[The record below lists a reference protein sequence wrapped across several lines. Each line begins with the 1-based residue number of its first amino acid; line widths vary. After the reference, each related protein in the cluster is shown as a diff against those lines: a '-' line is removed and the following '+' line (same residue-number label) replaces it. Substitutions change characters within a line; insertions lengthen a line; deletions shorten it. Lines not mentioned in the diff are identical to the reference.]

1 MPLPQSWVDA
11 LFARLSLRYG
21 VAFLRQYGDA
31 DPVAVKADWAD
42 VLGGFREHGD
52 ALAYALANLPDAPP
66 NATQFRALARRA
78 PAPAAPQ
85 LPPPK
90 TPPPPEVRALADRMN
105 GRPTN
110 AAQQCLDSIA
120 RAVVARGAGV
130 SPAQRHAAEHCLRMP
145 GTTLPPALAADPR
158 FAALIA
164 GADASPTHENRAPRD
179 DRQPV
184 EGVPAA
190 AAENAAS
197 GQIEALPGNCR
208 QNTDATTV
216 QMPAATAESAQGVVD
231 E

>member
-1 MPLPQSWVDA
+1 MPLPDRWVDV
-11 LFARLSLRYG
+11 LFDRLRVRYG
-21 VAFLRQYGDA
+21 VAFTRQYGDLDA
-31 DPVAVKADWAD
+31 AAVKADWAD
-42 VLGGFREHGD
+42 VLDGVSGD
-52 ALAYALANLPDAPP
+52 AIAYALQYLPSEPLTAL
-66 NATQFRALARRA
+66 QFRDLCRAAPAL
-78 PAPAAPQ
+78 APAAA

-110 AAQQCLDSIA
+110 AAQQCLDNIA
-120 RAVVARGAGV
+120 RAVVARGAGL
-130 SPAQRHAAEHCLRMP
+130 SHAQRHVAEHCLRMP

-197 GQIEALPGNCR
+197 GPIEALPGNCR